1 MMVMN
6 VTFSQFKETNI
17 FSSSLQK
24 DIFEKMKILQMKTT
38 QNIISN
44 IISYMSIYNQIYTS

>member
-6 VTFSQFKETNI
+6 VTFFQFKETNI
-17 FSSSLQK
+17 FFPPLQK

-44 IISYMSIYNQIYTS
+44 IISYV

>member
-1 MMVMN
+1 MN

-17 FSSSLQK
+17 FFFSPLQK

-38 QNIISN
+38 QDIISN
-44 IISYMSIYNQIYTS
+44 IISYV